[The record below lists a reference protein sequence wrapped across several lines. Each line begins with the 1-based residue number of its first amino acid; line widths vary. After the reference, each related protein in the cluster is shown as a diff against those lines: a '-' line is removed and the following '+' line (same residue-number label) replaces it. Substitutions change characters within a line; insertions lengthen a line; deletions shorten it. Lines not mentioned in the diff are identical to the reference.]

1 MCRFVVYAID
11 NRQPPGLQNLPN
23 RQPITLP
30 TKPQTHENHTHRLP
44 TLATAHPQGV
54 RQLLKTRPLR
64 NHQAL
69 VRQLDPAR
77 SYPSSQ
83 KRLTWNG

>member
-1 MCRFVVYAID
+1 MLKKQILMATYIMT
-11 NRQPPGLQNLPN
+11 LNL
-23 RQPITLP
+23 
-30 TKPQTHENHTHRLP
+30 KPQTHENYTYRFP
-44 TLATAHPQGV
+44 TLATAYPQGV
-54 RQLLKTRPLR
+54 RQLQPPRQIR

-77 SYPSSQ
+77 SYPPSQ